1 MQIECVGCGATA
13 DGYIDGECAGCAEI
27 TARNA
32 LAAARDDVLRAAKV
46 RAGSYHSTGCDTWEN
61 GPCSCGHVELRAA
74 VDRRAKL
81 EGTKS

>member
-32 LAAARDDVLRAAKV
+32 LAAARDDVLRAAK
-46 RAGSYHSTGCDTWEN
+46 RCAAWLEG
-61 GPCSCGHVELRAA
+61 VEDGVDYPAPGEDLVAA
-74 VDRRAKL
+74 VDRWQKL
-81 EGTKS
+81 EGSR